1 MLKNDKLSRPQETC
15 TVSNQPTETAEP
27 LNEPM
32 IFFDT
37 PETAE
42 PNDGPMIFFDLPET
56 AEPLNGPMEYF
67 DPPQEDEHNS
77 STPHDRSDTHTTCDD
92 IPIAPSVEYS
102 VSAKANRYRIGW
114 DELANI
120 LNSDRCSPSES
131 MVPNSQSKESSDLKS
146 EIPVLPSQRQN
157 AEPINRDQRDTQSA
171 SAPINAL
178 LSPLR
183 LPSTGIVTET
193 PAADNDFVYSNPSQV
208 GYPQQMSPFTQGST
222 HVQPNQGMTVYPRR
236 QKETKPSVTPYK
248 AYQKLVSQYYFKVFE
263 GSLYIFQNGV
273 YHHLDSEMAKTLIM
287 ELCAEELSVTG
298 QPRFISDTLDFLLT
312 SARNKI
318 VEEAINKNLI
328 CFANG
333 LIDIQ
338 TNMTY
343 PATPE
348 IFTTHRLLC
357 AFTPQHM
364 GCPTFDQFLLH
375 ASGGDPV
382 LIERIW
388 EYIGYNLTPGNPA
401 KKIFVLQGKANSG
414 KSLLTNF
421 LASLFPHHCVTSLGI
436 HSLER
441 TFALESLIGKNL
453 CISGDLPASPLRSRT
468 ISLLKQATGGDMLHA
483 EIKYMPAVDFKC
495 RANFSLITN
504 HPLRFSQDED
514 AFADR
519 LIVIPFRFSV
529 PPEQRDPFLMD
540 KILAERNAIVYRGL
554 QTYLRLTQQK
564 FTFSGQF
571 ALNECGCFSAGSGS
585 IGSQLEGE
593 VEQFLAD
600 HFAACE
606 GCFVPMTII
615 FELFTLEGHHATRL
629 EFADLAYAL
638 AINMFGAERAK
649 RRFEGYPNAVHGL
662 LNVSL
667 KPHTYEILKS
677 NNIIN

>member
-1 MLKNDKLSRPQETC
+1 MLFDEPTNPVDQSDPVELILFDEPTNQIQPAPI
-15 TVSNQPTETAEP
+15 SN
-27 LNEPM
+27 
-32 IFFDT
+32 
-37 PETAE
+37 
-42 PNDGPMIFFDLPET
+42 PNDSHLSAATCQKRPLITWEKIVKILSPDPKSISSDTNSLKITDL
-56 AEPLNGPMEYF
+56 EPQTLGRSLTI
-67 DPPQEDEHNS
+67 PPQ
-77 STPHDRSDTHTTCDD
+77 
-92 IPIAPSVEYS
+92 
-102 VSAKANRYRIGW
+102 K
-114 DELANI
+114 
-120 LNSDRCSPSES
+120 
-131 MVPNSQSKESSDLKS
+131 
-146 EIPVLPSQRQN
+146 QN
-157 AEPINRDQRDTQSA
+157 PEPINRDQRDTQFA
-171 SAPINAL
+171 SAPINAP

-183 LPSTGIVTET
+183 FPSTGIVTGT
-193 PAADNDFVYSNPSQV
+193 PKADNDFVYSNPSQV
-208 GYPQQMSPFTQGST
+208 GYPQQMLPFTQGST

-236 QKETKPSVTPYK
+236 QKEPKPSVTPYK

-328 CFANG
+328 CFNNG
-333 LIDIQ
+333 LVDIQ

-343 PATPE
+343 PATPD
-348 IFTTHRLLC
+348 IFATHRLLC

-571 ALNECGCFSAGSGS
+571 ALNGCGCFSSGSGS
-585 IGSQLEGE
+585 SGSQLEGE

-638 AINMFGAERAK
+638 AINMFGAERTK

-662 LNVSL
+662 LNVSV